1 MGLGEVPRP
10 IYCNRTATRSTQRAL
25 HGDGDLISHARQE
38 VRVGAQSEL
47 DVRVTQE
54 LLHELKVHALAEKDS
69 GTGMSQ
75 VVEADIWQPRLL
87 K

>member
-1 MGLGEVPRP
+1 
-10 IYCNRTATRSTQRAL
+10 
-25 HGDGDLISHARQE
+25 

-54 LLHELKVHALAEKDS
+54 LLHELRVHTLGEKDS